1 MANKLALGLVIG
13 GAVNASLGAA
23 FKDVKNKIKQLEAV
37 GANARV
43 LQNTIGDTMRLRDE
57 WKKAHDSGDKG
68 ATGLL
73 RKLEANLSSLK
84 KQGVEVGRLG
94 KAYEALGR
102 TARKA
107 ELKAQGH
114 KQIEEGR
121 DGLKSTLGQA
131 TAGAAVMAIPTKV
144 SADYGAIIRDIS
156 IKAGI
161 AGTPQE
167 AQMSKTIIE
176 TSRDSGMAR
185 NQVAE
190 VVNSLV
196 GAGMDLS
203 KALDY
208 APTAAKFVI
217 GQGSDG
223 GETAKMINALGQNA
237 RITDPAVMQKALEAI
252 AFQGQ
257 AGSFEAA
264 DMARWFPELLAGMG
278 KLGITGMDSVTQL
291 GAMLQVQ
298 MKTAGGSDE
307 AANNLKNW
315 MEKIGSGDTVKAYA
329 DVGIDYQGSMQTG
342 LQNGMS
348 TLESSFALAQK
359 YIAATDP
366 KKAAAMAE
374 ATAKIG
380 KETDPE
386 KAKAMMVSLE
396 QALRTGDLF
405 ADMQVKGA
413 LTAYMQNKDL
423 YDKLKKE
430 SASATGILDKNLEER
445 RQTSAQKWAEMAQG
459 MDDSMRAVGDALRPV
474 TDAVAD
480 GLASVGRGLSSVS
493 DESPRLV
500 QAVATVAAGFIT
512 VRTVVNGVKIG
523 KGLMNL
529 GRGSLMGNPNI
540 PQKVIVTNLPA
551 GGSGLDAGGADSG
564 GKDKKGGKGG
574 RVRRGRP
581 LGDGVKGPAILAAID
596 AGFKAKDTYDNAT
609 TKDEKAE
616 GYGEAV
622 GGFAGTI
629 AGAAAGAAI
638 GSVVPVIGTVVGG
651 LVGAALGNMGGDALG
666 SVLGKAMFGG
676 DEPSTSM
683 PTAGPLMMADA
694 GQNIAPVLG
703 DIAGSF
709 KPPAAP
715 LMLALP
721 APTAPADGE
730 RPANVVVRPDLPR
743 VERQGSAP
751 VPSVVVNAPA
761 AAPTVERSPSV
772 PGVPAP
778 APLMLLNPPAAPA
791 PSVESAQPLPNTPAP
806 SVGVNAPAASVPAVE
821 RSQPAPRV
829 PAPAP
834 LTLLNPPAAPAPSG
848 ERAQAVPNT
857 PAPSVVVNTPAA
869 PAPLVERS
877 QSAPRVP
884 APAPLTLLGPPA
896 ASAPSVERA
905 QPVPNTPAP
914 SVVVNAPAA
923 PAPLVERAQPAPRVP
938 APAPL
943 TLLNPPAA
951 PAPSVE
957 RAQPVPNTPAP
968 SIVVNAPA
976 ATAPLVERPQPA
988 PRVPSPAPVM
998 LNSSPAARAAR
1009 PEAPGPVS
1017 LSVKVSSP
1025 PPAELPAGAVAPS
1038 SAPTA
1043 FDPSKAMLPEAESR
1057 PGDVVRSMAVPKTPK
1072 AAQAAAPF
1080 LAAVAQKAAPVK
1092 VEQKIEIS
1100 APLTLTVQGDVKDPA
1115 QLVRE
1120 LRPLLEQQMREIT
1133 QQLSSRT
1140 LYDAAHV

>member
-68 ATGLL
+68 ASGLL
-73 RKLEANLSSLK
+73 RKLEANLASLK

-114 KQIEEGR
+114 KQLEEGR
-121 DGLKSTLGQA
+121 EGLKSTLGQA

-196 GAGMDLS
+196 GAGMDLG

-500 QAVATVAAGFIT
+500 QAVATVAAGFIA

-551 GGSGLDAGGADSG
+551 GGGGLDAGGADSA

-666 SVLGKAMFGG
+666 GVLGKAMFGG
-676 DEPSTSM
+676 DESSTSM
-683 PTAGPLMMADA
+683 PIAGPLMMADA

-730 RPANVVVRPDLPR
+730 RPAAVVARPDLPR
-743 VERQGSAP
+743 VAPSGSAP
-751 VPSVVVNAPA
+751 APSVVVNAPA
-761 AAPTVERSPSV
+761 APMPAVERSQSAA
-772 PGVPAP
+772 GVPAP
-778 APLMLLNPPAAPA
+778 APLMLLSPPATPEPSVERAQPA
-791 PSVESAQPLPNTPAP
+791 PS
-806 SVGVNAPAASVPAVE
+806 
-821 RSQPAPRV
+821 
-829 PAPAP
+829 
-834 LTLLNPPAAPAPSG
+834 
-848 ERAQAVPNT
+848 T
-857 PAPSVVVNTPAA
+857 PAPSVVVNAPAA

-877 QSAPRVP
+877 QPAPRVAAPAPLTLLSPPPALAPSVERAQPLPSTPAPSVERAQPVPSKPAPSVVVNAPGAPAPLVERAQPALRVP
-884 APAPLTLLGPPA
+884 APAPLTLLSPPA
-896 ASAPSVERA
+896 APAPSVERA

-914 SVVVNAPAA
+914 SVVVNAPTA
-923 PAPLVERAQPAPRVP
+923 PAPSVERAQPAPRVP
-938 APAPL
+938 SPAPL
-943 TLLNPPAA
+943 MLNSPPAA
-951 PAPSVE
+951 KVPQEVPAP
-957 RAQPVPNTPAP
+957 
-968 SIVVNAPA
+968 
-976 ATAPLVERPQPA
+976 L
-988 PRVPSPAPVM
+988 
-998 LNSSPAARAAR
+998 
-1009 PEAPGPVS
+1009 S

-1025 PPAELPAGAVAPS
+1025 PPADLPAGAVAPS
-1038 SAPTA
+1038 SAPAA
-1043 FDPSKAMLPEAESR
+1043 FDPPKALLPEAESR
-1057 PGDVVRSMAVPKTPK
+1057 PGDVVRAMAVPKAPK
-1072 AAQAAAPF
+1072 AAQSAAPF

-1100 APLTLTVQGDVKDPA
+1100 APVTLTVQGDVKDPA